1 MSKIRLKFFVQLIIT
16 IALLNIACADLNVD
30 NNNDPDIEDI
40 LFSGEDRLN
49 HLKGASNNLF
59 FNTLLDL
66 RGVHTD
72 LLADQLTT
80 TNKYFSFF
88 DFSVQPRIEFNNEP
102 SFINS
107 SIYMEP
113 WSNLN
118 ASISSANDI
127 LTILNR
133 GGSVIVDEI
142 DITDRAEA
150 NAYFIR
156 GLARSYIGLIYDRGY
171 IVEIDSDLTAISLV
185 PSSQVLQAGI
195 EDIETALEIANN
207 TANYSFDLFP
217 GNNDYSTEEFNSIA
231 NSYLARVSAGRART
245 SNEAESINWSKVLA
259 YANKGLGQPN
269 AGDGGALSNFSPTS
283 VDDTFFNEAMDWIS
297 FNIGNEVD
305 NEPISFLLPDN
316 KIIHQLDQD
325 YPVDYPVDML
335 PDTASSSDQRLN
347 YYMFNQSDFW
357 YASNRELNSDYFNL
371 RLYADNDWTA
381 SGYPVILFTKA
392 EVNYLRAEAQIMM
405 NNRSASANILSTETP
420 FGTESQSFEPNL
432 PSVQA
437 GYMSSDGLSGNNS
450 IVGNATREEFQ
461 LALLREYSVELQSMG
476 GFGLQWFF
484 MRRHD
489 LLQEGSGLEYPV
501 PGEEL
506 LIAREE
512 VYTFGGVGN
521 PESTSQGSN
530 TWKTLRDKI
539 SIDANDQG
547 PKIFSPRKISEFP
560 TLQDN
565 VKVEIASTSK
575 RVIK

>member
-1 MSKIRLKFFVQLIIT
+1 MNKINLIAFAQLIFIIT
-16 IALLNIACADLNVD
+16 ILNIACADLNVD

-49 HLKGASNNLF
+49 HLKGASDNLF
-59 FNTLLDL
+59 YNTLLDL

-88 DFSVQPRIEFNNEP
+88 DFSVQPRIEFNNDP

-107 SIYMEP
+107 SIYIDP

-127 LTILNR
+127 LTILDR
-133 GGSVIVDEI
+133 GGRVIIDEI
-142 DITDRAEA
+142 DITDRTEA
-150 NAYFIR
+150 NAYFVR
-156 GLARSYIGLIYDRGY
+156 GLARSYIGLVYDRGY
-171 IVEIDSDLTAISLV
+171 IVEIDTDLTELSLA
-185 PSSQVLQAGI
+185 PSAQVLQAGI
-195 EDIETALEIANN
+195 EDIESALEIAEN
-207 TANYSFDLFP
+207 TENYSFDLLP
-217 GNNDYSTEEFNSIA
+217 GNNQYSNEEFSAIA
-231 NSYLARVSAGRART
+231 NSYLARISAGRARNAT
-245 SNEAESINWSKVLA
+245 EAESINWSKVLA
-259 YANKGLGQPN
+259 YATKGLGQ
-269 AGDGGALSNFSPTS
+269 AGAADGGGLSNFSPVS
-283 VDDTFFNEAMDWIS
+283 VDDIFFNEAMDWIS
-297 FNIGNEVD
+297 FNIGTEVN

-316 KIIHQLDQD
+316 KILHQLDQD
-325 YPVDYPVDML
+325 YPVDYPLEML

-347 YYMFNQSDFW
+347 YFMFNQSEFW

-371 RLYADNDWTA
+371 RLYADNDWTG
-381 SGYPVILFTKA
+381 SGNPVILFTKA
-392 EVNYLRAEAQIMM
+392 EVNYLRAEAEIMM
-405 NNRSASANILSTETP
+405 NNRSASANILTAETP
-420 FGTESQSFEPNL
+420 FGTENQSFEPSL

-437 GYMSSDGLSGNNS
+437 GYMNMDGLSGNNS
-450 IVGNATREEFQ
+450 ILGNATMEEFQ

-484 MRRHD
+484 MRRHN
-489 LLQEGSGLEYPV
+489 LLQEGTGLEYPV

-521 PESTSQGSN
+521 PESTSMGSN
-530 TWKTLRDKI
+530 SWKSLRDKL

-547 PKIFSPRKISEFP
+547 PKIYSPRKISEFP